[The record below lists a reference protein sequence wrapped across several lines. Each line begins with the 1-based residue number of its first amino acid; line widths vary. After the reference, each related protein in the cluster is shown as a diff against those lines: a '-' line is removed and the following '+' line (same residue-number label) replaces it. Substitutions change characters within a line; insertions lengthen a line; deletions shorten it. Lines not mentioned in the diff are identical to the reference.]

1 MGVSM
6 CSISNEERGDI
17 DEFQYDMQWDTSEE
31 QEDTD
36 DDSEYF
42 NLGKMGRCM
51 ALPDMVDLEK
61 ETPSDRTK
69 TGRVLRSGGFSLQNK
84 IKYWHQSSVTNRE
97 AELQAKR
104 WCKMVTDD
112 TLKHI
117 SHSVHIA
124 GKIVETGV
132 AINNE
137 LARHDSVLSKAEA
150 DISLSKY
157 ETEQVAETLK
167 GMRSLRSKLKNVIW
181 KKEPKLK
188 MEEFDSKTGPF
199 NKVNLDLFEAN
210 VESCTPSKT
219 ECKSP
224 SLSKDTS
231 DDMQQIQIKAGMGQ
245 LHKALD
251 MIAVQQMDVAWAL
264 DTQEE
269 RLTMFEDQ
277 LTTTNEKINRQS
289 RMMSRIMGRY

>member
-6 CSISNEERGDI
+6 CYGERDDI
-17 DEFQYDMQWDTSEE
+17 EEFQYDMQWDTSEE

-42 NLGKMGRCM
+42 NLGKMGRCKS
-51 ALPDMVDLEK
+51 LPDIVDLEK
-61 ETPSDRTK
+61 KTPMHRTK
-69 TGRVLRSGGFSLQNK
+69 TERGLRSHGLSFQK
-84 IKYWHQSSVTNRE
+84 KMIDWHQSSVVNRQ

-124 GKIVETGV
+124 GSIVEKGV

-137 LARHDSVLSKAEA
+137 LARHGSLLSKAET

-157 ETEQVAETLK
+157 QTEEVAETLK
-167 GMRSLRSKLKNVIW
+167 GMRSLRSKLKNVIR
-181 KKEPKLK
+181 KKGSKLK
-188 MEEFDSKTGPF
+188 MQEFDSKTGPF
-199 NKVNLDLFEAN
+199 NKVNLDLFEEN
-210 VESCTPSKT
+210 VESCSSSKT
-219 ECKSP
+219 ESKSP

-231 DDMQQIQIKAGMGQ
+231 DDMQQMQIKAGMGQ
-245 LHKALD
+245 LHMALD
-251 MIAVQQMDVAWAL
+251 IIAVQQMDVALAL

-269 RLTMFEDQ
+269 RLSMFENQ

-289 RMMSRIMGRY
+289 RMIRRIMGRS

>member
-1 MGVSM
+1 M
-6 CSISNEERGDI
+6 CSISKGERGNI
-17 DEFQYDMQWDTSEE
+17 DEFQYDMRWDTSEE
-31 QEDTD
+31 QEDAD

-42 NLGKMGRCM
+42 NLGRMGRCM
-51 ALPDMVDLEK
+51 SLPDMVDLEK
-61 ETPSDRTK
+61 ETPLDRTK
-69 TGRVLRSGGFSLQNK
+69 TERVLRSRAFSFQTK
-84 IKYWHQSSVTNRE
+84 MIDWHQSSVMNRE

-124 GKIVETGV
+124 EKIVEKGV

-137 LARHDSVLSKAEA
+137 LARHDSLLSKAEA
-150 DISLSKY
+150 DISISKY
-157 ETEQVAETLK
+157 ETEQVDETLK
-167 GMRSLRSKLKNVIW
+167 GMRSFRSKLKNVIW

-210 VESCTPSKT
+210 VESCTSSNT

-251 MIAVQQMDVAWAL
+251 VIAVQQMEVAWTL

-269 RLTMFEDQ
+269 RLTMFENQ
-277 LTTTNEKINRQS
+277 LTTTNEKINHQS
-289 RMMSRIMGRY
+289 RMISRIMG

>member
-6 CSISNEERGDI
+6 CYGERDDI
-17 DEFQYDMQWDTSEE
+17 EEFQYDMQWDTSEE

-42 NLGKMGRCM
+42 NLGKMGRCKS
-51 ALPDMVDLEK
+51 LPDIVDLEK
-61 ETPSDRTK
+61 KTPMHRTK
-69 TGRVLRSGGFSLQNK
+69 TERGLRSHGLSFQK
-84 IKYWHQSSVTNRE
+84 KMIDWHQSSVVNRQ

-124 GKIVETGV
+124 GSIVEKGV

-137 LARHDSVLSKAEA
+137 LARHDSLLSKAET
-150 DISLSKY
+150 DVSLTKY
-157 ETEQVAETLK
+157 ETEQVAETQK
-167 GMRSLRSKLKNVIW
+167 GMRSLRCKLKNAIW

-188 MEEFDSKTGPF
+188 MEEFNGKTGPF
-199 NKVNLDLFEAN
+199 SKVNLDLFEG
-210 VESCTPSKT
+210 SCLPCKT

-245 LHKALD
+245 LNTALD
-251 MIAVQQMDVAWAL
+251 IIAVQQMDVALAL

-269 RLTMFEDQ
+269 RLTIFENQ
-277 LTTTNEKINRQS
+277 LATTNEKINHQTRMIRTIIGSS
-289 RMMSRIMGRY
+289 RKLASI

>member
-1 MGVSM
+1 M
-6 CSISNEERGDI
+6 CSISKGERGNI
-17 DEFQYDMQWDTSEE
+17 DEFQYDMRWDTSEE
-31 QEDTD
+31 QEDAD

-42 NLGKMGRCM
+42 NLGRMGRCM
-51 ALPDMVDLEK
+51 SLPDMVDLEK
-61 ETPSDRTK
+61 ETPLDRTK
-69 TGRVLRSGGFSLQNK
+69 TERVLRSRAFSFQTK
-84 IKYWHQSSVTNRE
+84 MIDWHQSSVMNRE

-124 GKIVETGV
+124 EKIVEKGV

-137 LARHDSVLSKAEA
+137 LARHDSLLSKAET

-157 ETEQVAETLK
+157 QTEEVAETLK
-167 GMRSLRSKLKNVIW
+167 GMRSLRSKLKNVIR
-181 KKEPKLK
+181 KKESKLK
-188 MEEFDSKTGPF
+188 MQEFDSKTGPF
-199 NKVNLDLFEAN
+199 NKVNLDLFEEN
-210 VESCTPSKT
+210 VGSCSSSKT

-231 DDMQQIQIKAGMGQ
+231 DDIQQTQIKAGMGQ
-245 LHKALD
+245 LHMALD
-251 MIAVQQMDVAWAL
+251 IIAVQQMDVALAL

-269 RLTMFEDQ
+269 RLTMFENQ
-277 LTTTNEKINRQS
+277 LTTTNEKINRQT
-289 RMMSRIMGRY
+289 RMMRSIMGRS